1 MFWSTGPKILDDCE
15 TTEERGMVKIN
26 KMWFQWWSPAC
37 QERWRSSPTSP
48 RSPDS
53 SRRMLASRSMLS
65 IFGVATAHIF
75 IADFWTFHLNRNTY
89 VLPFTVTAS
98 CQLRRMK
105 ISKVSLSLFWN
116 NSNVFSCEATSTSV
130 GTQYLNCR
138 PGVSVIEM

>member
-75 IADFWTFHLNRNTY
+75 IADFWTFHLNSNRY
-89 VLPFTVTAS
+89 FL
-98 CQLRRMK
+98 
-105 ISKVSLSLFWN
+105 SLSLPAANWGVRRLPKFHFHFSFHF
-116 NSNVFSCEATSTSV
+116 SNVFSWDRTSV
-130 GTQYLNCR
+130 PVEPQYLNCR
-138 PGVSVIEM
+138 PGVSAFVL